1 MVVVAKSD
9 AVVDTAAAKRRR
21 AIEVLSDRIL
31 ASRLATVAL
40 QGWCRECGLA
50 DGPPSVRLAAG
61 ASPEPLDADS
71 LRALGG
77 DAAGTAFRRVEIRI
91 GGLAVADAHNWYFPD
106 RLTAEM
112 RERLT
117 TDCPFGEAVEA
128 LQPRRRTVLVR
139 RAGPEVLVD
148 APPAARPSHVLEH
161 RAVMELAD
169 GTPIALVHERF
180 RAVLVW

>member
-1 MVVVAKSD
+1 MSVVTEDGTA
-9 AVVDTAAAKRRR
+9 VDTAVARRLRAVAA
-21 AIEVLSDRIL
+21 LSGRIL

-112 RERLT
+112 RARLT

-128 LQPRRRTVLVR
+128 LRPQRRTVLVR
-139 RAGPEVLVD
+139 RAAPEVLVD
-148 APPAARPSHVLEH
+148 APPAARPTHVLEH
-161 RAVMELAD
+161 RAVMELPD